1 MSDNPE
7 NQIPAQDAADPEQA
21 PPTSE
26 TAGAEETIR
35 QLREDVR
42 QLNETTLR
50 KAAEFDNIRKRMN
63 KEKED
68 FLQYSLTSTLESL
81 LPVLDGFKMAIKS
94 PGDGESYRKG
104 VEIIYQQFLATLQRL
119 GIEPIETKD
128 QFFDPNLHEAVASV
142 DSEQYE
148 DQQIV
153 DELQPGFM
161 YKQRLLRPAR
171 VRVAQ
176 NPKSVKRKSV
186 SEVISGLGSVDDSG
200 EETIL
205 KLD

>member
-1 MSDNPE
+1 MTDINENPGPDQE
-7 NQIPAQDAADPEQA
+7 PVTASAEAAPESGTG
-21 PPTSE
+21 TS
-26 TAGAEETIR
+26 TDETI
-35 QLREDVR
+35 QKLRDEVR
-42 QLNETTLR
+42 QLQDQMLR
-50 KAAEFDNIRKRMN
+50 KQAEFENIRKRMA
-63 KEKED
+63 KEKEE
-68 FLQYSLTSTLESL
+68 FLQYSLFSTLESL

-104 VEIIYQQFLATLQRL
+104 VEIIYQQFLTTLQRL

-128 QFFDPNLHEAVASV
+128 KFFDPNLHEAVAAV
-142 DSEQYE
+142 DTDLFE

-161 YKQRLLRPAR
+161 YKQRLLRAAR
-171 VRVAQ
+171 VRVAH
-176 NPKSVKRKSV
+176 NPKSVKTATTGA
-186 SEVISGLGSVDDSG
+186 GLGTVDDSG

>member
-1 MSDNPE
+1 MDEDTASRLSGQEESCVDAEPG
-7 NQIPAQDAADPEQA
+7 AAADQPGA
-21 PPTSE
+21 
-26 TAGAEETIR
+26 AEETIR
-35 QLREDVR
+35 QLRDEVR
-42 QLNETTLR
+42 QLNDTLLR
-50 KAAEFDNIRKRMN
+50 KQAEFENVRKRIA
-63 KEKED
+63 KEKEE
-68 FLQYSLTSTLESL
+68 FLQYSLVSTLESL

-94 PGDGESYRKG
+94 PGEGENYKKG
-104 VEIIYQQFLATLQRL
+104 VEIIYQQFLSTLQRL
-119 GIEPIETKD
+119 GVEPIETKD

-142 DSEQYE
+142 DSDMYE

-171 VRVAQ
+171 VRVAR
-176 NPKSVKRKSV
+176 NARSGKSSAGQ
-186 SEVISGLGSVDDSG
+186 GLGSVDDSG

>member
-1 MSDNPE
+1 MSEDPENNISEQPSGESEARASDN
-7 NQIPAQDAADPEQA
+7 ASAA
-21 PPTSE
+21 
-26 TAGAEETIR
+26 AEETIR
-35 QLREDVR
+35 QLREEIR
-42 QLNETTLR
+42 QLNDSLLR
-50 KAAEFDNIRKRMN
+50 KQAEFENVRKRMA

-94 PGDGESYRKG
+94 PGEGENYRKG
-104 VEIIYQQFLATLQRL
+104 IEIIYQQFLTTLQRL
-119 GIEPIETKD
+119 GLEPIETKD

-142 DSEQYE
+142 ESDVHD

-171 VRVAQ
+171 VRVAR
-176 NPKSVKRKSV
+176 NSKSANSSSTAK
-186 SEVISGLGSVDDSG
+186 GLGSVDDSG

>member
-1 MSDNPE
+1 MSEDPE
-7 NQIPAQDAADPEQA
+7 KNISERPSGEFEARASDDAA
-21 PPTSE
+21 
-26 TAGAEETIR
+26 AEETIR
-35 QLREDVR
+35 QLREEVR
-42 QLNETTLR
+42 QLNDSLLR
-50 KAAEFDNIRKRMN
+50 KQAEFENVRKRMA

-94 PGDGESYRKG
+94 PGEGENYRKG
-104 VEIIYQQFLATLQRL
+104 VEIIYQQFLTLLQRL
-119 GIEPIETKD
+119 GLEPIETKD

-142 DSEQYE
+142 ESDAHD

-171 VRVAQ
+171 VRVAR
-176 NPKSVKRKSV
+176 NSKSAKSA
-186 SEVISGLGSVDDSG
+186 SAAQGLGSVDDSG

>member
-1 MSDNPE
+1 MTEDPDNIISEQPSGESEARASD
-7 NQIPAQDAADPEQA
+7 I
-21 PPTSE
+21 
-26 TAGAEETIR
+26 AEETIR
-35 QLREDVR
+35 QLRDDVR
-42 QLNETTLR
+42 QLNDSLLR
-50 KAAEFDNIRKRMN
+50 KQAEFENVRKRMA

-94 PGDGESYRKG
+94 PGEGENYRKG
-104 VEIIYQQFLATLQRL
+104 VEIIYQQFLTTLQRL
-119 GIEPIETKD
+119 GLEAIETKD

-142 DSEQYE
+142 ESDVHD

-171 VRVAQ
+171 VRVAR
-176 NPKSVKRKSV
+176 NSKSAKS
-186 SEVISGLGSVDDSG
+186 SSTAQGLGSVDDSG